1 MVFGWCVGL
10 FVVVAKKHTHHSFHF
25 AGGDLAE
32 KAQPVHSAWYPFAK
46 KEKWWAYLLYHMPKD
61 PNSKERSKAPQHQR
75 LLMTQVITAQDRLDS
90 EPIYAEIDEL
100 LIELKKVK
108 EDEKQ
113 EDEKKAIEDQEKKKI
128 KMQLAKD
135 NDEEYDSDEDSD
147 EEEEEE
153 EDRIF
158 DKCESLVIEDRIVQL
173 RKTLPTRFKFR
184 GPDQAGTYKFTVV
197 SVLVFFLDCCC
208 ALT

>member
-1 MVFGWCVGL
+1 M
-10 FVVVAKKHTHHSFHF
+10 FVVVAKKHTHHSFRF

-108 EDEKQ
+108 EVEKQ
-113 EDEKKAIEDQEKKKI
+113 EDEKKAIDYLDRAVIRFRPNPDDPKSEPWVKVLTETAFI
-128 KMQLAKD
+128 KEI
-135 NDEEYDSDEDSD
+135 NNH
-147 EEEEEE
+147 
-153 EDRIF
+153 
-158 DKCESLVIEDRIVQL
+158 
-173 RKTLPTRFKFR
+173 
-184 GPDQAGTYKFTVV
+184 
-197 SVLVFFLDCCC
+197 
-208 ALT
+208 